1 METRYSEDVEEPQEK
16 SESGSWEVDEPAKV
30 RSELVSEEEK
40 MPHADQIED
49 KEPRRYIPI
58 QRNSIFNHTVRRK
71 SKDKARDAREPK
83 AGLVAD
89 SLENVKSLKEPRTLN
104 LPQSGMS
111 LWRKPTRTN
120 QGAQRTSESS
130 STPGNGATPEE
141 CPALADSPTT
151 LTEALQRI
159 HPIPADSWRNLI
171 EQIGLLYQ
179 EYRDKSTLQEIE
191 TRRQQDAEIQANA
204 PGSPASEETD
214 GEEEEEEDEE
224 ELASP
229 PERKALPQI
238 CLLSNPHSRFN
249 LWQDLPEIRSSGVL
263 DMLQPEEIKLQEVR
277 GAWGGRRFAGVGRGP
292 APAGSWGE

>member
-1 METRYSEDVEEPQEK
+1 MIY
-16 SESGSWEVDEPAKV
+16 
-30 RSELVSEEEK
+30 
-40 MPHADQIED
+40 
-49 KEPRRYIPI
+49 
-58 QRNSIFNHTVRRK
+58 F
-71 SKDKARDAREPK
+71 
-83 AGLVAD
+83 
-89 SLENVKSLKEPRTLN
+89 
-104 LPQSGMS
+104 
-111 LWRKPTRTN
+111 
-120 QGAQRTSESS
+120 SS
-130 STPGNGATPEE
+130 FQFYVIS
-141 CPALADSPTT
+141 
-151 LTEALQRI
+151 
-159 HPIPADSWRNLI
+159 
-171 EQIGLLYQ
+171 GLLYQ

-277 GAWGGRRFAGVGRGP
+277 GACGGRRFA
-292 APAGSWGE
+292 AWGEASPPQARGENE